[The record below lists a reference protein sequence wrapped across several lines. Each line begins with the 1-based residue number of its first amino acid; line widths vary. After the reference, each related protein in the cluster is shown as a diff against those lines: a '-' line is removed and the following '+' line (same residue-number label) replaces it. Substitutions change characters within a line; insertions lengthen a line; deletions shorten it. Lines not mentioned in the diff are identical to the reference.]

1 MHTVKDHLARLLAT
15 EDLVVEHRQV
25 DTASFDVERRVL
37 TLPVW
42 DKAESV
48 VIDLLISHEVGH
60 ALYTPNDWS
69 FEGQVPMQFVNIVED
84 IRIEKLMKRR
94 YAGLAKTFY
103 KGYSILSDKDFFG
116 IGDDDLSTFNL
127 ADKLNLYFK
136 IGNYINVPF
145 DEEEKEFVKRA
156 DRLETFDEVI
166 AFAKELYDFCT
177 EKVKQEQEK
186 VDDLQNPPQSSE
198 SGGSSEGQSST
209 TPQSSRN
216 DGGEEDEEEGEE
228 ETEEKVDGDG
238 PGRNEDEPVEAKTA
252 DNFEQALEQLVNH
265 GRTNTTY
272 LELPDSI
279 DDVVVS
285 NRDCQSVLS
294 EYYVDRNCIWVDDE
308 YRKYKSNVL
317 KEVNYLVKE
326 FECKKAADSY
336 ARSSTART
344 GVLDCT
350 KLHTYK
356 YNEDLFKKVTVIPDG
371 KNHGLVFV
379 LDWSGSMA
387 DVMIPTL
394 KQLYN
399 LIWFCRK
406 VGIPYDVFAFT
417 NEWNYRAK
425 ELPTIPTEEDKLYI
439 SDSFSMMN
447 ILTSKVSNSVAE
459 KQMINIWNIASSFT
473 DYSGIC
479 PPGMYLSGTP
489 LNEALLT
496 LHHIIPNF
504 QKKHGLEKVNCVIL
518 TDGEASPLS
527 RTVML
532 QRNWEG
538 EAQIRNRRCTDQ
550 TFLRNRKTGSMI
562 RLSMVYHVFTK
573 ALLDDLKDTF
583 PEVNFIG
590 YRIIGPGCSY
600 NSMIYSYL
608 PEFSDQDKAR
618 TQWRKEKTFTIKNY
632 GYDSYIVL
640 GNSVLSNSVDFEVK
654 EDASKSQIKNAFRK
668 SLANKKMNKR
678 VLNEFIALV
687 A

>member
-25 DTASFDVERRVL
+25 DTAAFDVERRVL

-116 IGDDDLSTFNL
+116 IGDDDISTFNL

-166 AFAKELYDFCT
+166 AFAKELYEFCT

-186 VDDLQNPPQSSE
+186 VDDLQNPPQSSDG
-198 SGGSSEGQSST
+198 GGSAEGQSPS
-209 TPQSSRN
+209 PQSSR
-216 DGGEEDEEEGEE
+216 GEGAEGDEEEGED
-228 ETEEKVDGDG
+228 ETEEKVEGDG
-238 PGRNEDEPVEAKTA
+238 PGRNEGEEDPVEAKTA
-252 DNFEQALEQLVNH
+252 DTFEQALEQLVNH
-265 GRTNTTY
+265 SRTNTTY

-279 DDVVVS
+279 EDVVVS
-285 NRDCQSVLS
+285 NRDCQNLLS
-294 EYYVDRNCIWVDDE
+294 EYYADRNCIWVDDE

-356 YNEDLFKKVTVIPDG
+356 YNEDLFKKITVTPEG
-371 KNHGLVFV
+371 KNHGLIFN
-379 LDWSGSMA
+379 LDWSGSMG
-387 DVMIPTL
+387 DCIFETT
-394 KQLYN
+394 KQL
-399 LIWFCRK
+399 LTLVQFCRK
-406 VGIPYDVFAFT
+406 VGIAYDVYVFT
-417 NEWNYRAK
+417 DCYHK
-425 ELPTIPTEEDKLYI
+425 EEYDLDEIGEDHKILVRN
-439 SDSFSMMN
+439 FRMVN
-447 ILTSKVSNSVAE
+447 VLTSRVNNKTHEEHARNLFRLAGNWGPVHSPGGPY
-459 KQMINIWNIASSFT
+459 QFT
-473 DYSGIC
+473 
-479 PPGMYLSGTP
+479 LSGTP
-489 LNEALLT
+489 LNEAMIAMNT
-496 LHHIIPNF
+496 LIPEF
-504 QKKHGLEKVNCVIL
+504 KERTGAQKVHVINL
-518 TDGEASPLS
+518 TDGEGYPVCYMKKVKRYNGDGYTYIRS
-527 RTVML
+527 RI
-532 QRNWEG
+532 NH
-538 EAQIRNRRCTDQ
+538 D
-550 TFLRNRKTGSMI
+550 TFLRDRKTGKTYEFDGSYDQTNVFISQLRDRFPECEFMNI
-562 RLSMVYHVFTK
+562 RLLSNGEWSRFKRQCLGYNYSEFEK
-573 ALLDDLKDTF
+573 AD
-583 PEVNFIG
+583 
-590 YRIIGPGCSY
+590 
-600 NSMIYSYL
+600 
-608 PEFSDQDKAR
+608 A
-618 TQWRKEKTFTIKNY
+618 QWRKNKTYICLSSYYTIQYAMHVNALSA
-632 GYDSYIVL
+632 DS
-640 GNSVLSNSVDFEVK
+640 SFEVS
-654 EDASKSQIKNAFRK
+654 EDASKSQIRTAFKK
-668 SLANKKMNKR
+668 SLGAKKTNKKI
-678 VLNEFIALV
+678 LSSFIERIA
-687 A
+687 